1 MEMRCRVPMGTGGPQ
16 SSQVN
21 ECLGRART
29 GQSEDSKAPN
39 RLGKKWQESP
49 KERQLRSP
57 AGGRGAEGSILGRF
71 EDNRWPHTRGLKKSD
86 PDCPAQLWARREA
99 SNSPEALSLPP
110 QPHVPSQVRTQP
122 AHLQGCLSS
131 CLRTPEHK
139 RHPARSLWAGE
150 FDHRETGEAS
160 RKRPGSW

>member
-57 AGGRGAEGSILGRF
+57 AGGRGAESSILGHF
-71 EDNRWPHTRGLKKSD
+71 EDNRWPHTRG
-86 PDCPAQLWARREA
+86 
-99 SNSPEALSLPP
+99 
-110 QPHVPSQVRTQP
+110 
-122 AHLQGCLSS
+122 
-131 CLRTPEHK
+131 
-139 RHPARSLWAGE
+139 
-150 FDHRETGEAS
+150 
-160 RKRPGSW
+160 